1 MAIFTDNEY
10 SEYDSN
16 YNEYEDEENYNNEE
30 DDDEEDDNNDLIIYN
45 GDETSGT
52 RFNLILCEIYNNKKH
67 GLNNINDTYY
77 LTLIRIKSIYNFEG
91 ITLFANYFNKLYKK
105 HSNKLIP
112 HSHIKNYEN
121 IITGPN
127 YIKPEI
133 AECIVLSSGHNVSII
148 KTIWIRLIQRTWKRI
163 YNEREQ
169 IIQKRATYA
178 SIKEREITGYW
189 PKCLRVLPR
198 MNGMMNYLA

>member
-1 MAIFTDNEY
+1 MPY
-10 SEYDSN
+10 S
-16 YNEYEDEENYNNEE
+16 
-30 DDDEEDDNNDLIIYN
+30 
-45 GDETSGT
+45 
-52 RFNLILCEIYNNKKH
+52 RFNLVLCELFNRNIHGSSNNQIEAIDGHYLLISKFDGTTRMLLEDEDEDEDDEDIYEYADFYNDEYY
-67 GLNNINDTYY
+67 NDTEFAPHVI
-77 LTLIRIKSIYNFEG
+77 IR
-91 ITLFANYFNKLYKK
+91 NYQ
-105 HSNKLIP
+105 
-112 HSHIKNYEN
+112 N
-121 IITGPN
+121 IVAKPD

-133 AECIVLSSGHNVSII
+133 AECIVLPSGHNVSII
-148 KTIWIRLIQRTWKRI
+148 KTIWLRLIQRTWKRI